1 MKEQVL
7 SIKQMK
13 ELEELGIDTSNA
25 SMFWHNYNTYSNPE
39 WEVCCTPDVR
49 DIPTF
54 TLQDIL
60 NILENYPKSPYQS
73 MCIVRCKAVNNWIC
87 CVMEESFE
95 GEYLN
100 NEFFGDTPIEAAFE
114 FLKDAKL
121 NNYI

>member
-1 MKEQVL
+1 MEEQVL

-25 SMFWHNYNTYSNPE
+25 SMFWHNYNTYSNPK

-60 NILENYPKSPYQS
+60 IMLSKLGLFYPNLTRKDKSWLCYRNGVFCKGNIPTE
-73 MCIVRCKAVNNWIC
+73 V
-87 CVMEESFE
+87 
-95 GEYLN
+95 
-100 NEFFGDTPIEAAFE
+100 AFE
-114 FLKDAKL
+114 MLKYVKQ
-121 NNYI
+121 NEYI